1 MNKVQITFDS
11 IRESLAHTNS
21 LTVIN
26 PNDNPGLVSAGVLL
40 LLYAKDGD
48 ICVHLNKRTDRVEH
62 HKGEI
67 SFPGGAQDPEDATIL
82 DTALREAYEEMGIHR
97 KDVEILCRLDQV
109 TTRSLF
115 SITPFVGI
123 IPSAYPFQASGI
135 EVKEI
140 LEVPIP
146 VLLDPSNWRETRR
159 AGDTEQNR
167 EYAYAYGEHLIWGA
181 TARILTQF
189 LGLIA
194 SG

>member
-1 MNKVQITFDS
+1 M
-11 IRESLAHTNS
+11 
-21 LTVIN
+21 
-26 PNDNPGLVSAGVLL
+26 LL